1 MEIKTIGVVGAG
13 QMGNGIVQVAAQ
25 SGFSVVMSD
34 IADSFVQKGLGTISK
49 NLGKMVE
56 KGKIPPQKKEEIMGR
71 IKGTIQIRD
80 MAQTDFVVE
89 AATENESLKLN
100 IFKELDQVCRKE
112 IILSSNTSSI
122 SITKIASATQRP
134 SQVIGMHFMNP
145 VPVMQLVE
153 IIRGLQTS
161 QETFN
166 TVKSLTEKMGKT
178 PVEAND
184 FPGFI
189 SNRVLMPMINEAIY
203 TLFEGVGTPEAIDTV
218 MKLGM
223 NHPMGPLAL
232 ADLIGLD
239 TCLAI
244 MEVLYKGFGDSKYRP
259 CPLLRKYVDAGY
271 LGRKTGRGFY
281 NLLIRNANCGMR
293 NKILRNPQSETPQ
306 LYLKTHGFQTDLG
319 TRDDPRYGE
328 RLYGEEHQTRCGSL

>member
-1 MEIKTIGVVGAG
+1 MDIKTIGVVGAG
-13 QMGNGIVQVAAQ
+13 QMGNGIAQVAAY
-25 SGFSVVMSD
+25 SGFQVVMSD
-34 IADSFVQKGLGTISK
+34 IADSFVQKGVATISK
-49 NLGKMVE
+49 NLDRMVE
-56 KGKIPPQKKEEIMGR
+56 KGKIPAQKKEEVMGR
-71 IKGTIQIRD
+71 IKGTTQLQD
-80 MAQTDFVVE
+80 MANVDFAVE
-89 AATENESLKLN
+89 AATENESLKLT
-100 IFKELDQVCRKE
+100 IFKELDRICRKE
-112 IILSSNTSSI
+112 VILSSNTSSI

-153 IIRGLQTS
+153 IIRGLRAS
-161 QETFN
+161 QETFD

-189 SNRVLMPMINEAIY
+189 ANRILMPMINEAIY
-203 TLFEGVGTPEAIDTV
+203 ALFEGVGTPEAIDTV

-259 CPLLRKYVDAGY
+259 CPLLRKYVDSGY
-271 LGRKTGRGFY
+271 LGKKTGRGFY
-281 NLLIRNANCGMR
+281 NY
-293 NKILRNPQSETPQ
+293 KQ
-306 LYLKTHGFQTDLG
+306 
-319 TRDDPRYGE
+319 
-328 RLYGEEHQTRCGSL
+328 

>member
-13 QMGNGIVQVAAQ
+13 QMGNGIVQVASQ
-25 SGFSVVMSD
+25 SGFRVVMSD
-34 IADSFVQKGLGTISK
+34 IADSFVQKGLNTISK
-49 NLGKMVE
+49 NLDRMVE
-56 KGKIPPQKKEEIMGR
+56 KGKINAQTKNEVMGR
-71 IKGTIQIRD
+71 IKGTIQIKE
-80 MAQTDFVVE
+80 MVEADFVVE

-100 IFKELDQVCRKE
+100 IFKELDQACRKE

-161 QETFN
+161 QETFQ
-166 TVKSLTEKMGKT
+166 TVKTLSEKMGKT

-218 MKLGM
+218 MRLGM

-244 MEVLYKGFGDSKYRP
+244 MDVLYEGFGDPKYRP
-259 CPLLRKYVDAGY
+259 CPLLKKYVNAGY

-281 NLLIRNANCGMR
+281 
-293 NKILRNPQSETPQ
+293 Q
-306 LYLKTHGFQTDLG
+306 Y
-319 TRDDPRYGE
+319 
-328 RLYGEEHQTRCGSL
+328 

>member
-1 MEIKTIGVVGAG
+1 MEINTIGVVGAG
-13 QMGNGIVQVAAQ
+13 QMGSGIAQVASQ
-25 SGFSVVMSD
+25 SGYHVVMSD
-34 IADSFVQKGLGTISK
+34 IADSFIQKGMETISK
-49 NLGKMVE
+49 NLDRMVE
-56 KGKIPPQKKEEIMGR
+56 KIKITSQMKEEIIGR
-71 IKGTIQIRD
+71 IKGTTQIKD
-80 MAQTDFVVE
+80 LGEVDFVIE
-89 AATENESLKLN
+89 AATESESLKLD
-100 IFKELDQVCRKE
+100 IFKELDQICRKE
-112 IILSSNTSSI
+112 VILSTNTSSI

-145 VPVMQLVE
+145 VPVMRLVE

-161 QETFN
+161 QETVDM
-166 TVKSLTEKMGKT
+166 VKSLAERMGKT

-189 SNRVLMPMINEAIY
+189 SNRILMPMINEAIFA
-203 TLFEGVGTPEAIDTV
+203 LFEGVGTPEAIDTV

-239 TCLAI
+239 TCLAV

-259 CPLLRKYVDAGY
+259 CPLLKKYVDAGY

-281 NLLIRNANCGMR
+281 QYEI
-293 NKILRNPQSETPQ
+293 
-306 LYLKTHGFQTDLG
+306 
-319 TRDDPRYGE
+319 
-328 RLYGEEHQTRCGSL
+328 

>member
-25 SGFSVVMSD
+25 YGFSVVMSD
-34 IADSFVQKGLGTISK
+34 IADSFVQKGLGTIFK

-56 KGKIPPQKKEEIMGR
+56 KGKMPPQKKEEIMGR
-71 IKGTIQIRD
+71 IKGTIQVKE
-80 MAQTDFVVE
+80 MSEADFVVE
-89 AATENESLKLN
+89 AATENESLKLS

-134 SQVIGMHFMNP
+134 SKVIGMHFMNP

-161 QETFN
+161 QETFD
-166 TVKSLTEKMGKT
+166 TVKSLAEKMGKT

-189 SNRVLMPMINEAIY
+189 ANRILMPMINEAIY

-223 NHPMGPLAL
+223 NHPMGPLTL

-244 MEVLYKGFGDSKYRP
+244 MEVLYKGLGDSKYRP
-259 CPLLRKYVDAGY
+259 CPLLKKYVDAGY

-281 NLLIRNANCGMR
+281 
-293 NKILRNPQSETPQ
+293 Q
-306 LYLKTHGFQTDLG
+306 Y
-319 TRDDPRYGE
+319 
-328 RLYGEEHQTRCGSL
+328 